1 MLSVQLVG
9 RDLELGAVVRALDD
23 VLDGA
28 SRVLAVLGEAGIGK
42 SALLEA
48 VAVSARGRGIP
59 VLERR
64 AAEHE
69 QYVPFSVVDDA
80 LVEQLRGERPVV
92 LLLDDMHWAD
102 QASLDLVRRLLHRPP
117 AAPHLVVVAARRRGS
132 RALPLLDLARRLPAY
147 EELALEPLDREASL
161 TVLADVSDL
170 AERERIVDDAR
181 GIPLYLR
188 EFARTVGQPASTLTC
203 PLLAAAEVEL
213 RALPPATRSLV
224 EGAAVAGDPFDPE
237 LAAAAAGQEHVGEA
251 VDELVAADIIRPG
264 TGRCFAFRHPLVCRA
279 VYHAAA
285 PAWRLAAHERVAAEL
300 ERRGAGAAARAHH
313 VAQYARPGDEAA
325 VALLVEAARTAP
337 HWYEAALRLVP
348 ERDRGRLLAPAGLA
362 LARAGRLREALAL
375 LAELDSAEPDLVL
388 VRAQLEATLGDPGAA
403 RRRLRA
409 APETPAIAFEL
420 AAMDERPELLDM
432 GVDELDPVAQV
443 HIARAQLRHDRL
455 ADASTTVERALALA
469 HRNQQPLV
477 ALHELRATIRLRQLD
492 ADGALAD
499 AEAAEKLA
507 RLRDIPHTPSVLALI
522 RYYRGDV
529 AERPQAEPL
538 DAERAIVAARER
550 WRHRARQGP
559 VAAGRRRRRPRRG
572 APPPRRGR
580 PRAPPPRDPGR
591 RPPPPHPRRRPH
603 HPRAR
608 GRRAR
613 RRRPLEQAGRRDAL
627 PQRGHRREHAHARLR
642 QARRALAH
650 PAHADAGQRLRR
662 NGGGRI
668 RTCEG

>member
-1 MLSVQLVG
+1 M
-9 RDLELGAVVRALDD
+9 
-23 VLDGA
+23 
-28 SRVLAVLGEAGIGK
+28 
-42 SALLEA
+42 
-48 VAVSARGRGIP
+48 
-59 VLERR
+59 
-64 AAEHE
+64 
-69 QYVPFSVVDDA
+69 
-80 LVEQLRGERPVV
+80 
-92 LLLDDMHWAD
+92 
-102 QASLDLVRRLLHRPP
+102 
-117 AAPHLVVVAARRRGS
+117 
-132 RALPLLDLARRLPAY
+132 
-147 EELALEPLDREASL
+147 
-161 TVLADVSDL
+161 LADVSDL

-264 TGRCFAFRHPLVCRA
+264 TGRCFEFRHPLVCRA

-388 VRAQLEATLGDPGAA
+388 VRAQLEATLGDPDAA

-420 AAMDERPELLDM
+420 AALDERPEVLDM
-432 GVDELDPVAQV
+432 EADELDPVALA

-455 ADASTTVERALALA
+455 VDASATVERALALA

-538 DAERAIVAARER
+538 DAEQAIVAARDSSATPSAPRPCCSRSPPTPPAAERSASATRPPASSAASAPASPPATATPATTTSPPASAR
-550 WRHRARQGP
+550 WRSSSPGAARTSRSPRRSSSARAPSRTPSRASTPSSACARAPSSRARWSAPRDRKWRGQDSNLRRTSHAVYSRTPLTAREPRRAAIESSDATPEAASNGRPGSTSNAAYFGP
-559 VAAGRRRRRPRRG
+559 PSRIAVPPATSAAGMN
-572 APPPRRGR
+572 
-580 PRAPPPRDPGR
+580 
-591 RPPPPHPRRRPH
+591 
-603 HPRAR
+603 
-608 GRRAR
+608 
-613 RRRPLEQAGRRDAL
+613 
-627 PQRGHRREHAHARLR
+627 
-642 QARRALAH
+642 
-650 PAHADAGQRLRR
+650 QRLPSA
-662 NGGGRI
+662 
-668 RTCEG
+668 TCAKR

>member
-1 MLSVQLVG
+1 
-9 RDLELGAVVRALDD
+9 
-23 VLDGA
+23 
-28 SRVLAVLGEAGIGK
+28 
-42 SALLEA
+42 
-48 VAVSARGRGIP
+48 
-59 VLERR
+59 
-64 AAEHE
+64 
-69 QYVPFSVVDDA
+69 
-80 LVEQLRGERPVV
+80 
-92 LLLDDMHWAD
+92 MHWAD

-117 AAPHLVVVAARRRGS
+117 GAPHLLVVATRRRGS
-132 RALPLLDLARRLPAY
+132 RALPLLDTARRLPAY

-264 TGRCFAFRHPLVCRA
+264 TGRGFAFRHPLVCRA

-348 ERDRGRLLAPAGLA
+348 DRDRGRLLAPAGLA

-388 VRAQLEATLGDPGAA
+388 VRAQLEATLGDPDAA

-420 AAMDERPELLDM
+420 AAMDERPEVLDM
-432 GVDELDPVAQV
+432 EARRARPRRPGAHRPRAAAPRPARRRLRDGRAGAG
-443 HIARAQLRHDRL
+443 ARAPQPAAARG
-455 ADASTTVERALALA
+455 APRAARDDPPSA
-469 HRNQQPLV
+469 AR
-477 ALHELRATIRLRQLD
+477 RRRRI
-492 ADGALAD
+492 GD

-529 AERPQAEPL
+529 AERPEAEPL
-538 DAERAIVAARER
+538 DAERAIAAAREHVR
-550 WRHRARQGP
+550 PATPSAPRRCFSRSPPTPAAAERSASATRPPASSAASAPASPPATATPATTTSPPASARSRELVAGGRSNKQ
-559 VAAGRRRRRPRRG
+559 VAATLFLSEGTVENTLTRVYAKLGVRSRTQ
-572 APPPRRGR
+572 
-580 PRAPPPRDPGR
+580 
-591 RPPPPHPRRRPH
+591 
-603 HPRAR
+603 
-608 GRRAR
+608 
-613 RRRPLEQAGRRDAL
+613 LT
-627 PQRGHRREHAHARLR
+627 
-642 QARRALAH
+642 RALVSA
-650 PAHADAGQRLRR
+650 
-662 NGGGRI
+662 
-668 RTCEG
+668 